1 MQLANCMEKFLRMC
15 EAKNLATRTL
25 EDYYARLLKFY
36 EYTKNVPSNI
46 EDVSC
51 ITESFLTEYIAGL
64 TRQFSPSTVR
74 GSYVVLNVFFNYLVR
89 SNFITTSP
97 MKAMKRPKVPKIF
110 VKAFSKAE
118 VQEILQFFDRNTF
131 TGYRNYIIMNV
142 LFGTGIRKG
151 ELFQISVLDVLEQA
165 DCLKVYGKGNKERF
179 IPISPVLHRT
189 LNQYLR
195 KRNEFIK
202 ENNLTDSGALF
213 ISTKTGDRL
222 SIGGINNIFSRL
234 KESKKKW
241 ATRVS
246 AHTWRHTF
254 AKFYLLNGGNIF
266 ALQQILGHEDISTTR
281 IYLDFNT
288 SEVIEQ
294 NNKFNPLENTRW
306 RFT

>member
-1 MQLANCMEKFLRMC
+1 MQLSVCMEKFLRMC

-36 EYTKNVPSNI
+36 QYAKSIPSNI

-51 ITESFLTEYIAGL
+51 ISESFLTEYIAGQARL
-64 TRQFSPSTVR
+64 YAPSTVR
-74 GSYVVLNVFFNYLVR
+74 GSFVVLNVFFNYLER
-89 SNFITTSP
+89 SNYIASSP
-97 MKAMKRPKVPKIF
+97 MKAMKKPKLPKIF
-110 VKAFSKAE
+110 VKSFSKAE

-151 ELFQISVLDVLEQA
+151 ELLRISVNDVLEQA

-179 IPISPVLHRT
+179 IPISPVLQRT

-195 KRNEFIK
+195 KRNSFIK
-202 ENNLTDSGALF
+202 ENNLTESGALF
-213 ISTKTGDRL
+213 ISSKSGNRL
-222 SIGGINNIFSRL
+222 TEGGVNDIFSAL
-234 KESKKKW
+234 KHSKRKW
-241 ATRVS
+241 STRVS

-266 ALQQILGHEDISTTR
+266 SLQQILGHEDISTTR

-294 NNKFNPLENTRW
+294 NKKFNPLENTRW